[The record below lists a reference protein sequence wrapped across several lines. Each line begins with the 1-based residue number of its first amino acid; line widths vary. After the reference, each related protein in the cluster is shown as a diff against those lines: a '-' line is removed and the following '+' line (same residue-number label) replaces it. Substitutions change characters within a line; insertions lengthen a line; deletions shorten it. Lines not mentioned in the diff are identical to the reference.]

1 MIFITGDTHG
11 THDFSKLTEFAELN
25 QNLTKSDYMII
36 VGDFGGVW
44 RVETLEKDLKPYMD
58 LPFTVL
64 FVDGNHE
71 NFDMLNK
78 YTVETWNGGKTHRI
92 KSSIIHLMRGQV
104 FEIEGESIFTFGG
117 GTSIDKHLRR
127 EGTSWWPQEMPT
139 YEELDEA
146 IVNLKKYNNKVD
158 FIITHAC
165 DERALYYP
173 PIKNKYK
180 AMTLFNEN
188 QMLSYF
194 EENIDYRH
202 WYFGHYHEDGD
213 ITEKKTVLYHNIL
226 PLKK

>member
-117 GTSIDKHLRR
+117 GISEYNAERIKADIASPNPESVLQESIEVENDLKETLGGYQLTQNIDKK
-127 EGTSWWPQEMPT
+127 EQPEIQENET
-139 YEELDEA
+139 LEIEE
-146 IVNLKKYNNKVD
+146 
-158 FIITHAC
+158 
-165 DERALYYP
+165 
-173 PIKNKYK
+173 
-180 AMTLFNEN
+180 
-188 QMLSYF
+188 
-194 EENIDYRH
+194 EEEYR
-202 WYFGHYHEDGD
+202 Y
-213 ITEKKTVLYHNIL
+213 
-226 PLKK
+226 